1 MTVRPRV
8 LVALGASVLAAVV
21 LVGAWLSG
29 GGDDPTPTTTTS
41 TTSTT
46 VTVPVITIAPTP
58 ITVLPDWYRK
68 ASSRYEDRRPS
79 TVPPERGR

>member
-1 MTVRPRV
+1 MTVPPRV
-8 LVALGASVLAAVV
+8 LVALGVSVLAAVV
-21 LVGAWLSG
+21 LVGAWLIG
-29 GGDDPTPTTTTS
+29 GGDAPAPTTTTS
-41 TTSTT
+41 TASTT
-46 VTVPVITIAPTP
+46 ATVPVVTIAPTP